1 MKPFLK
7 WAGGKYKLLKEIKKR
22 LPKGKRLIEPF
33 VGAGSVF
40 LNIDFDKYLICD
52 SNEDLINLYKIIQN
66 QGPDFIEYSKAH
78 YFDGSSNS
86 ENKYKEL
93 RDKFNSIDKS
103 SNKIDKSAL
112 FLYLNKHCF
121 NGLCRYNSKGLFNVP
136 FGKVT
141 PYFPEK
147 EIQYFYKMSHKV
159 EFACQDFTKTMDL
172 AIKGDVVYID
182 PPYAT
187 QGKNFTSYAQKD
199 FIHKDQQ
206 NLIKKIIE
214 IQNKGIPVLVS
225 NSDTEWVINKYKK
238 DSEITRIDVRRTIS
252 AIGSQRKMTGEVLA
266 LFK

>member
-1 MKPFLK
+1 MRLK
-7 WAGGKYKLLKEIKKR
+7 IKTNTYKTSRRIKC
-22 LPKGKRLIEPF
+22 I
-33 VGAGSVF
+33 
-40 LNIDFDKYLICD
+40 
-52 SNEDLINLYKIIQN
+52 
-66 QGPDFIEYSKAH
+66 
-78 YFDGSSNS
+78 
-86 ENKYKEL
+86 
-93 RDKFNSIDKS
+93 
-103 SNKIDKSAL
+103 
-112 FLYLNKHCF
+112 
-121 NGLCRYNSKGLFNVP
+121 
-136 FGKVT
+136 
-141 PYFPEK
+141 
-147 EIQYFYKMSHKV
+147 
-159 EFACQDFTKTMDL
+159 
-172 AIKGDVVYID
+172 YID